1 MPARAPTKKPKIRR
15 RSPVQGR
22 SQATV
27 EALVTATA
35 QILVARGLEA
45 ATTNAI
51 AARAGVSIGS
61 LYQYFDGR
69 DALLVELI
77 RRHVEA
83 MKAVVAGGLDQL
95 EGAPLLSIVRPIIQ
109 GLIAAHRV
117 APRLHQVLHQV
128 APVRGEA
135 SLDDFE
141 DFVAAQVA
149 LALRGRP
156 DLGIGE
162 PELTARILVTAT
174 GGVMR
179 TTLRREPEQI
189 RSEAF
194 VDAMVALV
202 VGFLRESSVDV
213 TE

>member
-1 MPARAPTKKPKIRR
+1 MPARAPAKKSKIPR

-27 EALVTATA
+27 EALLTATA

-51 AARAGVSIGS
+51 AERAGVSIGS

-69 DALLVELI
+69 EAILVELI

-83 MKAVVAGGLDQL
+83 MKAVVAGGLGKV
-95 EGAPLLSIVRPIIQ
+95 EGAPLPEVVDPLIR

-128 APVRGEA
+128 APIRGA
-135 SLDDFE
+135 ATLDDFE
-141 DFVAAQVA
+141 DFVAELVA
-149 LALRGRP
+149 HALRGRP
-156 DLGIGE
+156 DLGIAD
-162 PELTARILVTAT
+162 PELAARILVTAT

-194 VDAMVALV
+194 VVATVALV
-202 VGFLRESSVDV
+202 VGFLKELGGAAAR
-213 TE
+213 